1 VKLPWGIIV
10 LFGGG
15 LALAAGFQ
23 ESGLAEWIGQQMSLL
38 EGVNLLLLIFIVA
51 LMLNFLTEV
60 TSNVAT
66 ASIMLPILAAL
77 SQSIGVHPFGPMI
90 AATLAASCAFMLPIA
105 TPPNAIVFSFGHVEM
120 KDMIRK
126 GFALNLASTVLI
138 TLSVYFLMELVLG
151 IDLSVNPF

>member
-1 VKLPWGIIV
+1 
-10 LFGGG
+10 
-15 LALAAGFQ
+15 
-23 ESGLAEWIGQQMSLL
+23 
-38 EGVNLLLLIFIVA
+38 
-51 LMLNFLTEV
+51 
-60 TSNVAT
+60 
-66 ASIMLPILAAL
+66 
-77 SQSIGVHPFGPMI
+77 
-90 AATLAASCAFMLPIA
+90 MLPIA